1 MLATSTC
8 FMTWAFTIPCWPLG
22 WRYGLPG
29 PWSWK
34 EGPSAPQPE
43 NSCLQPQGKAANSSK
58 ESGRDTTVASRDLKY
73 FPEEGFW
80 SLGESLSLILAE
92 VWLSAR
98 CMCYLETWWGA
109 DGTWGML
116 FWSDLKIISVLGQK
130 AKLMFKEIQPCSGL
144 KDREVSFI
152 QQSKFPDTGCGS
164 AAV

>member
-1 MLATSTC
+1 MLAASTC

-43 NSCLQPQGKAANSSK
+43 DSCLQPQRKAANSSK
-58 ESGRDTTVASRDLKY
+58 ENARDTTVASRDLKY

-98 CMCYLETWWGA
+98 CMCYLETSWGE

-130 AKLMFKEIQPCSGL
+130 AKLMFREIQPCSGL

-152 QQSKFPDTGCGS
+152 QQPKFPDTGCGS